1 MSNRKSQPCP
11 YRLMLAFPVGSKL
24 GQKPWEGEA
33 GKCKN
38 FGGLGLLFPAFPWA
52 VFFSRT
58 WIRLVYVVTNPP

>member
-38 FGGLGLLFPAFPWA
+38 FGGLGLLFPGLC
-52 VFFSRT
+52 FS
-58 WIRLVYVVTNPP
+58 VVHG

>member
-11 YRLMLAFPVGSKL
+11 YRLMLAFPV

-38 FGGLGLLFPAFPWA
+38 FGGLGLLFPGLC
-52 VFFSRT
+52 FS
-58 WIRLVYVVTNPP
+58 VVHG